1 MGERR
6 QSRELALQILYQSD
20 INQDSTGDF
29 GLFWESHP
37 AADTVR
43 SFAELLVRGVWSRR
57 DELDGL
63 LQRYAEHWSV
73 ARMPAVDRN
82 ILRWALY
89 ELLHVGDIPPKA
101 TINEAIELAKQYG
114 SEKSGA
120 FVNGVLD
127 RVIHG
132 ESLATG
138 KG

>member
-1 MGERR
+1 MGDRR
-6 QSRELALQILYQSD
+6 LARELALQILYQND
-20 INQDSTGDF
+20 VNQDSTGDL
-29 GLFWESHP
+29 GLFWDSHP
-37 AADTVR
+37 VPDSVR
-43 SFAELLVRGVWSRR
+43 SFTETLVRGVWARR
-57 DELDGL
+57 DEIDSL

-89 ELLHVGDIPPKA
+89 ELLHIGEIPPKA
-101 TINEAIELAKQYG
+101 TINEAIELAKRYG

-132 ESLATG
+132 ESLPAG